1 MSSVVFHLL
10 LENNLENEIH
20 LYHADTLCIKSNT
33 LTDFSP
39 LHAAAEV
46 VESML
51 CVGFRM
57 SFC

>member
-10 LENNLENEIH
+10 HENNLENEIH
-20 LYHADTLCIKSNT
+20 LYHADTLCINSNT
-33 LTDFSP
+33 LTDFCP

-51 CVGFRM
+51 RVGFLV
-57 SFC
+57 SVC